1 MVKRYA
7 PTDDPSVCCPLC
19 AFNFSVHVPK
29 CFFFF
34 FFHIVLSVVV
44 NSSSLSMVLKCS
56 RSPSLS
62 WLNIDFFLFAGG
74 GEGPA

>member
-1 MVKRYA
+1 MPPQTIPAYVA
-7 PTDDPSVCCPLC
+7 LAVLL
-19 AFNFSVHVPK
+19 NFSVHVPK
-29 CFFFF
+29 CVL
-34 FFHIVLSVVV
+34 IVLSVVV

-56 RSPSLS
+56 HSPSLS

>member
-7 PTDDPSVCCPLC
+7 PTDDPSVCCPRC
-19 AFNFSVHVPK
+19 ALNFSVHVPK
-29 CFFFF
+29 CVL
-34 FFHIVLSVVV
+34 IVSSVVV

-56 RSPSLS
+56 HSPSLS